1 MFLLV
6 HDHFKMLMCDKEMP
20 KTTFHNLK
28 CIKGHIA
35 ADNRLAKRVWFGEVE
50 IRRGISCTAK

>member
-1 MFLLV
+1 
-6 HDHFKMLMCDKEMP
+6 MLMHSKEMP

-35 ADNRLAKRVWFGEVE
+35 ADDRLAKRVWLGEVE

>member
-1 MFLLV
+1 MFLFRV
-6 HDHFKMLMCDKEMP
+6 HDHFKILMRGNEMP

-35 ADNRLAKRVWFGEVE
+35 ADDRLAKRAWL
-50 IRRGISCTAK
+50 